1 MKRFF
6 TPKYGLLALYAG
18 SLLSISCTTTAKE
31 SPWTP
36 ENRIAISADGNP
48 GADADDVG
56 ATPFTLAVLAKL
68 ELQGNLVHYDFNNF
82 LDFHR
87 IDPGQ
92 NRMWLGAMG
101 GQARWGFEASRFFD
115 GSIDP
120 EGAVANLIK
129 EINKSTADDPLYL
142 ITAGPME
149 LIYRALEGS
158 EPSAHRNVIILSH
171 HNYNEYHKA
180 RPWQRNWNDIKII
193 APEIGY
199 IRIADQN
206 GWNGTGL
213 KAKSNDAFNWLRD
226 HQDPNLNWVYERIAA
241 GKPDVS
247 DAGMITWLLGLNAEN
262 EMVTV
267 EAMRDWFGAESIPM
281 NGGISQTPPE
291 PQGVTP
297 VVNPP
302 QPEQIFQEVDGQIV
316 IEAESVPLTDSWVVE
331 SKESGFTGLGYIRW
345 MPEPIDSL
353 SHKHQGV
360 LLYKLRI
367 SSPGTYRMA
376 LKSSQKGAPEYKLWN
391 GCSTLMGDDISPWGL
406 VRKTYLNIT
415 EEQFEQ
421 GVGFAWDTIFRNYGV
436 LKGREGATS
445 DPVYELE
452 AGDHHFWICG
462 THGGFKID
470 KIHFFKEGVDGFKDD
485 SISST
490 PILKAAS
497 NSQ

>member
-1 MKRFF
+1 M
-6 TPKYGLLALYAG
+6 AAN
-18 SLLSISCTTTAKE
+18 
-31 SPWTP
+31 SPWNSS
-36 ENRIAISADGNP
+36 NRIAISADGNP
-48 GADADDVG
+48 GADSDDVG

-68 ELQGNLVHYDFNNF
+68 GYQDNLVHYDFNNF
-82 LDFHR
+82 LDFKR
-87 IDPGQ
+87 INPGQ
-92 NRMWLGAMG
+92 NRMWLSAMG
-101 GQARWGFEASRFFD
+101 GQARWGFDASRFFD
-115 GSIDP
+115 ASIDP
-120 EGAVANLIK
+120 DSAVASLV
-129 EINKSTADDPLYL
+129 EQINKSTAENPLYL
-142 ITAGPME
+142 IAAGPME
-149 LIYRALEGS
+149 LIFRALEAS
-158 EPSAHRNVIILSH
+158 DSSAHQHVIIVSH
-171 HNYNEYHKA
+171 HNYNEYYKP
-180 RPWQRNWNDIKII
+180 RLWQRNWNDIQKL
-193 APEIGY
+193 APDLGY
-199 IRIADQN
+199 LRIVDQN
-206 GWNGTGL
+206 GSGGDGL
-213 KAKSNDAFNWLRD
+213 KAKGMEAFKWLD
-226 HQDPNLNWVYERIAA
+226 EHKDPNLNWLYDRIFASH
-241 GKPDVS
+241 KPDVS
-247 DAGMITWLLGLNAEN
+247 DAGMATWLLGLNGADEKI
-262 EMVTV
+262 TID
-267 EAMRDWFGAESIPM
+267 ALRDWFGAEPVPM
-281 NGGISQTPPE
+281 NGGVSKTPTEPE
-291 PQGVTP
+291 GVDP
-297 VVNPP
+297 VVVPP
-302 QPEQIFQEVDGQIV
+302 QPEQIFQEVDGRLV